1 MTIPHVWVTGV
12 GDRTRLTAWSERPFI
27 FRVGGRERGALVAKK
42 KNDDGRKIIT
52 SHRRARHDYQIGETF
67 EAGIVLL
74 GTEVKSLRDGHA
86 SLKEAFVAI
95 EKGEAWLLGSHIRE
109 YSHGNINN
117 HAPRRKRK
125 LLLHAHEIHKI
136 QQRVTQK
143 GFSAIPMTL
152 YFRGGKA
159 KLEFGLGKG
168 KKLHDKRQSE
178 KAKAAKRDMRDAI

>member
-1 MTIPHVWVTGV
+1 M
-12 GDRTRLTAWSERPFI
+12 
-27 FRVGGRERGALVAKK
+27 AKK
-42 KNDDGRKIIT
+42 KSDDGRKIIT
-52 SHRRARHDYQIGETF
+52 SHRRARHDYVIGETF
-67 EAGIVLL
+67 EAGLVLL

-95 EKGEAWLLGSHIRE
+95 ERGEAWLLGAHIRE

-125 LLLHAHEIHKI
+125 LLLHAHEIDKI
-136 QQRVTQK
+136 HQRVSQK

-152 YFRGGKA
+152 YFRDGKA

-178 KAKAAKRDMRDAI
+178 KAKTAKRDMRDAI

>member
-12 GDRTRLTAWSERPFI
+12 GDRTRLTAWSERLLFL
-27 FRVGGRERGALVAKK
+27 RVGGCAPGARVAKK
-42 KNDDGRKIIT
+42 KKEDGRQIIT
-52 SHRRARHDYQIGETF
+52 SHRRARHDYVIGETF
-67 EAGIVLL
+67 EAGLVLL

-95 EKGEAWLLGSHIRE
+95 ENGEAWLLGSHIRE

-125 LLLHAHEIHKI
+125 LLLHTHEIDKI
-136 QQRVTQK
+136 HQRVSQK

-152 YFRGGKA
+152 YFREGKA

-178 KAKAAKRDMRDAI
+178 KAKAAKRDMRDVM